1 MWQSEQLL
9 EHLETSST
17 VSSEPFVTAE
27 WNMNIPSNILK
38 VGNYRYRPHERLTVS
53 LEEQS
58 RYASLQNSFDI
69 GDEGEFYTGATDADV
84 LIDGGYVDSTQD
96 VPAVFKSRKDKE
108 SLLYSLEDCLGRF
121 RPRSGINKLRYLET
135 EGQYVNFANE
145 NTYLR
150 PRYYM
155 AHKDDKFKY
164 WTSYRTESSVEL
176 GIANHF
182 FGGRYYIDDA
192 APFAVYKEKVP
203 TNRII
208 VKLQTGV
215 GSIDQGPF
223 KNSAGQFSDPFFGEA
238 NMSVPERWSIEYLDG
253 TNWIP
258 AITFDENFVRK
269 NGNPLIGADG
279 YVEIYYGL
287 KIPNKYEAFFSHAGE
302 YASSSSLPRDSVVG
316 YAYLVGA
323 SETSP
328 GSYYVWNGDSYDP
341 PFVPEYAWQVK
352 DEGEQNDYGFVSDL
366 VNPAKFVN
374 PITGKTQYREFQYIS
389 GMRIVAETMRKNDA
403 TLDLIEMSP
412 RLSADMTGKISSYS
426 ISKPASD
433 LGVSGMPVGQL
444 LAGTGSM
451 SIFDYDGAF
460 IENNT
465 ASIVSKY
472 LSQNIQFKLKEVIKN
487 VDGFDYYIPI
497 KTMYTEGFPSI
508 DSNNRT
514 VSIDLR
520 DLYFYF
526 ENSEAPQLFLTSISL
541 SQAVAILLDSIGFS
555 NYVFKKLDSESEPVI
570 PNFFV
575 SPDNSIAEILQE
587 LAISTQSTMFFDE
600 YNNFVVMSRGYIMPS
615 ETDRATDLTLYGSK
629 DFEQSGQLR
638 NQLSG
643 SSLSNIISIASQ
655 ENKVYNAGTIRYSSR
670 YIGRGPSLSTS
681 TSMLERD
688 KSWTYSL
695 AELWNASSEK
705 TARIRQNGVTNENG
719 YTLAAIPLAA
729 DLSDAVPTVSNNQI
743 INNIIDLG
751 EAIYFLSRYNG
762 YFYANG
768 EVVRYD
774 AIQYSVPGLTGESV
788 VWVGSEKEYEK
799 YFSQI
804 PFNGKMYPTGKVR
817 IYAEPNYEVINGI
830 TKLKAGAVA
839 KHGRCQFGTGLPGE
853 NGEVVPVYHSA
864 GLDDYWSDNANAR
877 GVRMESQHLFTDVP
891 YRSSSFTIFSAQ
903 IVENVGIITTSE
915 EHDFVVGDTIT
926 IEGTGDNY
934 DGDHAVTATDQF
946 TIAFD
951 TDVES
956 SDLEFPTSIEAIA
969 YVARYDSLTS
979 ADIAGEANTIGRRSR
994 RSGLVN
1000 NYLSSSYNSE
1010 SETGQVYSTDS
1021 GIVQSSA
1028 LVFSGGTFTGNE
1040 SPINYVSYVY
1050 KSLPNS
1056 FKHFG
1061 TRLRVIG
1068 RSENDENR
1076 LQTPVGVM
1084 SFYGVSEPSPN
1095 QLASIGGAS
1104 AGMSIMIDP
1113 AKNTGY
1119 YFEIAALTADNVT
1132 SYSNSET
1139 IQDVMFYKVLG
1150 SGGKAVP
1157 VKLWSGYAS
1166 IITDTGN
1173 NIGQGRVAGDENPSV
1188 YDLAVEYEDI
1198 GNIRRFYLYL
1208 NNSLIQVVDD
1218 EQPLPIVNNM
1228 ALFVRGT
1235 SRAMFENIYAITNN
1249 YSQNTASSLNLPAK
1263 NIFAKDSIST
1273 DEAFRKYAI
1282 SGIVQSSY
1290 LSGISSA
1297 QSPNYSMYYDEFG
1310 TIMREAAYFNVRYSK
1325 AYPALIAK
1333 LVPSFSKLKG
1343 YVTSGFLAGP
1353 YGAEFLL
1360 FNATDSTLIVG
1371 ESPNN
1376 LGIVGVTFTEESE
1389 QDYTVDD
1396 YFNNRSDFSKQTLFS
1411 SDLIVS
1417 PEKVAQDYFNIK
1429 LSRMEHG
1436 RNEFNLSLKYL
1447 QSHEEAEN
1455 LMSWMVSKIMK
1466 PRLSVGA
1473 DIFPNPM
1480 IQLGDIVTLSYQS
1493 DDLETD
1499 VVAPEDARFVVYN
1512 IEYSRDPLGPSMS
1525 IYLSEVA

>member
-1 MWQSEQLL
+1 MWQNEQLL
-9 EHLETSST
+9 EHLQTSST
-17 VSSEPFVTAE
+17 ITSEPFVTAE

-38 VGNYRYRPHERLTVS
+38 IGNYRYRPYERLTVD
-53 LEEQS
+53 LQDQS
-58 RYASLQNSFDI
+58 QYASLQNAFDI
-69 GDEGEFYTGATDADV
+69 GDEGEFYSGATDADV
-84 LIDGGYVDSTQD
+84 LIDGGYVDSTQN

-108 SLLYSLEDCLGRF
+108 NLLYSLEDCLGRF

-135 EGQYVNFANE
+135 EGQYINFANP
-145 NTYLR
+145 NSYLR

-155 AHKDDKFKY
+155 AHKDDRFKY
-164 WTSYRTESSVEL
+164 WTSYRTESGTER

-182 FGGRYYIDDA
+182 FGGRHYIDDA
-192 APFAVYKEKVP
+192 APFVVYKEQVP

-208 VKLQTGV
+208 VKMQTAV
-215 GSIDQGPF
+215 GDEDQGPF
-223 KNSAGQFSDPFFGEA
+223 KNSAGQFSDPFYGEA
-238 NMSVPERWSIEYLDG
+238 NMSVPERWSIQYLDG
-253 TNWIP
+253 NSWLP

-269 NGNPLIGADG
+269 NGNPLIGSDG

-287 KIPNKYEAFFSHAGE
+287 KIPKKYETFFSHAGE
-302 YASSSSLPRDSVVG
+302 YASTSSLPVDTVTG

-323 SETSP
+323 SATSP
-328 GSYYVWNGDSYDP
+328 GQYYVWNGSTYDP
-341 PFVPEYAWQVK
+341 AFTPEYGWQVK
-352 DEGEQNDYGFVSDL
+352 DEGEQNDYGFASAL
-366 VNPAKFVN
+366 VAPPSFINPV
-374 PITGKTQYREFQYIS
+374 TGKLQYRELQYIS
-389 GMRIVAETMRKNDA
+389 GLRIVAETMRKNDA

-412 RLSADMTGKISSYS
+412 RLSTDMTGKITSYS
-426 ISKPASD
+426 LAKPASD

-460 IENNT
+460 IETNSQ
-465 ASIVSKY
+465 SIVSKY
-472 LSQNIQFKLKEVIKN
+472 LSQNIQFKIQEIIKN
-487 VDGFDYYIPI
+487 VNGFDYYVPI

-508 DSNNRT
+508 DSDNRT
-514 VSIDLR
+514 VSLELR

-526 ENSEAPQLFLTSISL
+526 ENSEAPQLFLTNISL

-555 NYVFKKLDSESEPVI
+555 NYVFKRLDDESEPVI
-570 PNFFV
+570 PSFFV
-575 SPDNSIAEILQE
+575 SPDNSVAEILQE

-600 YNNFVVMSRGYIMPS
+600 YNNFVVMSREYIMPS
-615 ETDRATDLTLYGSK
+615 AEDRATDVTLYGSK
-629 DFEQSGQLR
+629 DFEPSGELR
-638 NQLSG
+638 NQLNG
-643 SSLSNIISIASQ
+643 NVLSNIISIASQ
-655 ENKVYNAGTIRYSSR
+655 ENKVFNAGTIKYSSR

-681 TSMLERD
+681 TNLLERD
-688 KSWTYSL
+688 KAWTYSL
-695 AELWNASSEK
+695 AELWNVSSEK
-705 TARIRQNGVTNENG
+705 SGRIRQNGVTNEGG

-729 DLSDAVPTVSNNQI
+729 DLSDAPPTVSNNQI
-743 INNIIDLG
+743 INNTIDLG

-762 YFYANG
+762 YFYANA
-768 EVVRYD
+768 EIIRYD
-774 AIQYSVPGLTGESV
+774 AIQYSVPGLANESL
-788 VWVGSEKEYEK
+788 VWIGSEKEYEK

-804 PFNGKMYPTGKVR
+804 PFNGKMYPTGKIR
-817 IYAEPNYEVINGI
+817 IYAEPNYEIINGI
-830 TKLKAGAVA
+830 TKLKSGAVA
-839 KHGRCQFGTGLPGE
+839 KHGRCQFGTGTPNADGEILPI
-853 NGEVVPVYHSA
+853 YHSA
-864 GLDDYWSDNANAR
+864 GLDPYWSDNVNVR
-877 GVRMESQHLFTDVP
+877 GIKMEAQHLFSSTP
-891 YRSSSFTIFSAQ
+891 YRSSSFTIDSAQ
-903 IVENVGIITTSE
+903 IVSNVGIITTLT
-915 EHDFVVGDTIT
+915 EHDFLVGDTVVIQ
-926 IEGTGDNY
+926 GTGNNY
-934 DGDHAVTATDQF
+934 DGEHAVTATDQF
-946 TIAFD
+946 TFSFN
-951 TDVES
+951 TDIS
-956 SDLEFPTSIEAIA
+956 SSSLEFPTSTEAIA
-969 YVARYDSLTS
+969 YIARYDDITS
-979 ADIAGEANTIGRRSR
+979 TAAAGEANSIGRRSR
-994 RSGLVN
+994 RSGIVN
-1000 NYLSSSYNSE
+1000 NYLATSYSSE
-1010 SETGQVYSTDS
+1010 SETAQIYSTDS

-1040 SPINYVSYVY
+1040 SPLNYVSYVH
-1050 KSLPNS
+1050 KPLSNS

-1061 TRLRVIG
+1061 TRVRIIG

-1104 AGMSIMIDP
+1104 AGMSIMVDP
-1113 AKNTGY
+1113 NKNTGY

-1132 SYSNSET
+1132 LYANSGS
-1139 IQDVMFYKVLG
+1139 IQDVLFYKVLG
-1150 SGGKAVP
+1150 SSGKAVP

-1166 IITDTGN
+1166 IITNTGD
-1173 NIGQGRVAGDENPSV
+1173 NIGQGRVAGEENSSV

-1218 EQPLPIVNNM
+1218 EEPLPIVNNM
-1228 ALFVRGT
+1228 ALFVRGS

-1249 YSQNTASSLNLPAK
+1249 YAQNTASSLNLPAK
-1263 NIFAKDSIST
+1263 SIFAKDDIST

-1282 SGIVQSSY
+1282 SGVVQSSY

-1297 QSPNYSMYYDEFG
+1297 QSPNHSMYYDEFG

-1333 LVPSFSKLKG
+1333 LLPSFSKLKG
-1343 YVTSGFLAGP
+1343 YVTSGFMAGP
-1353 YGAEFLL
+1353 YSAEFLL

-1371 ESPNN
+1371 ESPDN

-1396 YFNNRSDFSKQTLFS
+1396 YFNNRSDFSKQTLFNA
-1411 SDLIVS
+1411 DLIVS

-1473 DIFPNPM
+1473 NIFPNPM
-1480 IQLGDIVTLSYQS
+1480 IQLGDVVTISYES
-1493 DDLETD
+1493 EDTVTD
-1499 VVAPEDARFVVYN
+1499 VVAPASSRFVVYN
-1512 IEYSRDPLGPSMS
+1512 IEYSRDSSGPSMS